1 MDTHLVLS
9 LQSQVTKSS
18 SLFKPSLVKPNILY
32 DEMFIKGKSNVS
44 VAYLR
49 HTEAQIRRVTNMSP

>member
-44 VAYLR
+44 VAS
-49 HTEAQIRRVTNMSP
+49 H